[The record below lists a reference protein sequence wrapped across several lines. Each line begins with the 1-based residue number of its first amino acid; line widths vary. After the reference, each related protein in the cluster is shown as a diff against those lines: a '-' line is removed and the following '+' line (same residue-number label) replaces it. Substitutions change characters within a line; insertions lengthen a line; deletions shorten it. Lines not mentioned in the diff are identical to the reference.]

1 MDEFKKIIITEFEIT
16 NINMM
21 SYFLGLDKAM

>member
-16 NINMM
+16 NINLM